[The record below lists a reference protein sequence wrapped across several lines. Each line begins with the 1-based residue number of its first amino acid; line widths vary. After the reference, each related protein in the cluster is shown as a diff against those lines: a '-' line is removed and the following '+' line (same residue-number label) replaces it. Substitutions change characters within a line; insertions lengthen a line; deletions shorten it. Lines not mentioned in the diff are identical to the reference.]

1 MILEIDGVKIGT
13 GNPPYVIAEIS
24 ANHNGQLK
32 NALKL
37 IDMASRCGA
46 NAVKLQSYTPD
57 TITLD
62 CDHED
67 FIIRGGLWDGR
78 RLYDLYKEAFLPWE
92 WHKPLFE
99 HASEVGISIFSSV
112 FDNSAVDFLEDLN
125 TPAYKIASFEAID
138 IPLIKYA
145 ASTGKPMIISTG
157 LADQEEISEAID
169 AARSAGCCNLA
180 ILHCV
185 SGYPAPISDYN
196 LRTIVD
202 MKERFGIV
210 TGLSD
215 HTISNTTALA
225 GVALGASI
233 VEKHITLDQQGGGPD
248 DSFSLESDDL
258 ERLCCEAK
266 TAWQALGSVDYGLKS
281 SEIGNVKFRRSLYF
295 VKALKAGMKITQG
308 DIRSVRPG
316 YGAAPKHYD
325 SIIGKVVK
333 HSVGENT
340 PVELS
345 NLI

>member
-1 MILEIDGVKIGT
+1 MILEIDGVKIGA

-24 ANHNGQLK
+24 ANHNGQLE
-32 NALKL
+32 NALNL

-99 HASEVGISIFSSV
+99 HASKVGISIFSSV
-112 FDNSAVDFLEDLN
+112 FDNSSVDFLENLN

-202 MKERFGIV
+202 MKERFGVV

-233 VEKHITLDQQGGGPD
+233 VEKHITLDRQGGGPD

-266 TAWQALGSVDYGLKS
+266 TTWQALGSVDYGLKS

-295 VKALKAGMKITQG
+295 VRALKAGMKITQG

-333 HSVGENT
+333 HSVVENT

>member
-1 MILEIDGVKIGT
+1 MTLEIDGVKIGA
-13 GNPPYVIAEIS
+13 GNLPYITAEIS

-92 WHKPLFE
+92 WHKPLFDKA
-99 HASEVGISIFSSV
+99 ASLGISIFSSV
-112 FDNSAVDFLEDLN
+112 FDNSSVDFLENLN

-138 IPLIKYA
+138 IPLIKYT

-157 LADQEEISEAID
+157 LADQQEISEAID
-169 AARSAGCCNLA
+169 AARSGGCSNLA

-185 SGYPAPISDYN
+185 SGYPAPISDCN
-196 LRTIVD
+196 LKTIVD
-202 MKERFGIV
+202 IKKRFGGV

-215 HTISNTTALA
+215 HTISNTTALT

-233 VEKHITLDQQGGGPD
+233 VEKHITLDRQGGGPD
-248 DSFSLESDDL
+248 DSFSLESKDL
-258 ERLCCEAK
+258 ERLC
-266 TAWQALGSVDYGLKS
+266 
-281 SEIGNVKFRRSLYF
+281 
-295 VKALKAGMKITQG
+295 
-308 DIRSVRPG
+308 
-316 YGAAPKHYD
+316 H
-325 SIIGKVVK
+325 VVK
-333 HSVGENT
+333 
-340 PVELS
+340 
-345 NLI
+345 IAW

>member
-1 MILEIDGVKIGT
+1 MILEIDGVKIGA

-67 FIIRGGLWDGR
+67 FIIRVGLWDGR

-99 HASEVGISIFSSV
+99 HASKVGISIFSSV
-112 FDNSAVDFLEDLN
+112 FDNSSVDFLENLN
-125 TPAYKIASFEAID
+125 TPAYKIASFEAVD

-169 AARSAGCCNLA
+169 AARSAGCSNLA

-185 SGYPAPISDYN
+185 SGYPAPIGDYN
-196 LRTIVD
+196 LRTIED
-202 MKERFGIV
+202 MRERFGVV

-215 HTISNTTALA
+215 HTVSNITALA

-233 VEKHITLDQQGGGPD
+233 VEKHITLDRQGGGPD
-248 DSFSLESDDL
+248 DSFSLESVDL
-258 ERLCCEAK
+258 ERLCREAK
-266 TAWQALGSVDYGLKS
+266 ITWQALGAVDYGLKS
-281 SEIGNVKFRRSLYF
+281 SEIGNIKFRRSLYF
-295 VKALKAGMKITQG
+295 VRPLKAGTKIIAE

-325 SIIGKVVK
+325 SIIGKTVK
-333 HSVGENT
+333 YSVTKNT
-340 PVELS
+340 PVDL
-345 NLI
+345 NNIV